1 MLISV
6 PILHRTHVPD
16 RYSLKKEKKRKRTE
30 RQNEKQTVQLNI
42 EHMSIYKEKIEQNS
56 RLYTNAEEHKLVKY
70 EFQIKTHEK

>member
-1 MLISV
+1 LNRMLISV

-42 EHMSIYKEKIEQNS
+42 EHMSIYKE
-56 RLYTNAEEHKLVKY
+56 
-70 EFQIKTHEK
+70 